1 MEYYNFADGQSIT
14 TIKTATKKTANSS
27 ESVKSTGIGKSVY
40 VPEGSVA
47 VSRFDDEDM
56 DIDEDDAIGD
66 EEQGPEFVF
75 DLDALKEIEK
85 ATLANTTETN
95 DRPSST
101 SIIATPALNHATMS
115 EADSKA
121 IQEELTLALVSR
133 SKASDALLLGEESM
147 ELELPETPTFAVV
160 LEDITNKDYSIML
173 DIIKSI
179 SSAIPKS
186 GDDDDDDEPSTEIPD
201 NIQHHLFTQSLRDA
215 LKSDLIGSEESLSEY
230 LECMTLAIEDA
241 QKITEGYLTDSN
253 DVDMGND
260 ATNASLLLLPASES
274 DDTAAKLQGC
284 AEETDT
290 NMTTAE
296 AVGETSIVP
305 TSTARLGAD
314 QE

>member
-14 TIKTATKKTANSS
+14 TIKTATKKTVNSS
-27 ESVKSTGIGKSVY
+27 DSVNSTGIGKSVY

-47 VSRFDDEDM
+47 VSRIDDEDM

-66 EEQGPEFVF
+66 KGQGPEFVF

-85 ATLANTTETN
+85 ATLANSTEPN
-95 DRPSST
+95 DKPPST
-101 SIIATPALNHATMS
+101 SIVVAPTTKHTTMS
-115 EADSKA
+115 VDDSKA
-121 IQEELTLALVSR
+121 IQEQLTLALVSR
-133 SKASDALLLGEESM
+133 SKASDALHLGEESM

-186 GDDDDDDEPSTEIPD
+186 AEDDEPRTEIPD
-201 NIQHHLFTQSLRDA
+201 NIQHHLFTQALRDA
-215 LKSDLIGSEESLSEY
+215 LKSDLIGSDESLSEY
-230 LECMTLAIEDA
+230 LDCMIMAIEDA

-253 DVDMGND
+253 DVDMENE
-260 ATNASLLLLPASES
+260 ATNTPLLLLPASES

-284 AEETDT
+284 AEDTDT

-305 TSTARLGAD
+305 ADTARLGAD